1 MLSIA
6 ELIDK
11 LVIENIKI
19 FRLRESLH
27 SESLSDEEYV
37 NVENKMNLL
46 NENRGIISDF
56 LDDKI
61 HNVVVNGEKNRYLRN
76 IKTYS
81 RRSDED
87 G

>member
-6 ELIDK
+6 EMIDK

-27 SESLSDEEYV
+27 ADKLDDETYV
-37 NVENKMNLL
+37 NTENKMNLL
-46 NENRGIISDF
+46 NENRGIIADF

-61 HNVVVNGEKNRYLRN
+61 HGVINGEKNRYLRN
-76 IKTYS
+76 IKTYA
-81 RRSDED
+81 RRKDEE
-87 G
+87 